1 MQHSFDIDIAKEYGI
16 LEAILLNHMWF
27 WIKKNEANDMNYFDG
42 NYWTYNS
49 TRAFNELFPY
59 VSQRQ
64 IQNALNHL
72 KEQEII
78 LTGNYNKSAYDR
90 TLWYAFSKKGKCI
103 MQKCKMED
111 AEKGNGLCENVKPI
125 PDINTNINQ
134 INNNN
139 NIYDFLQE
147 NGFVLSPIHYEIIS
161 KWEDNDLTR
170 YAIKQAVL
178 NNKYNIKY
186 IQTILYSYEKDNIK
200 TIQQAKEREEAFNKN
215 KSNKVEKDTPEWF
228 NKEQTKQAITK
239 EDEKEFEELIKGITE

>member
-1 MQHSFDIDIAKEYGI
+1 MQHSFDVDIAKEYGI

-27 WIKKNEANDMNYFDG
+27 WIKKNEANETNYYDD

-49 TRAFNELFPY
+49 TRAFTELFPY

-72 KEQEII
+72 KEEEII

-111 AEKGNGLCENVKPI
+111 AEKVNGLCKNGKPI

-134 INNNN
+134 INSS

-147 NGFVLSPIHYEIIS
+147 NGFILSPIHYEIIEQ
-161 KWEDNDLTR
+161 WEDNELTR

-186 IQTILYSYEKDNIK
+186 IESILNAYKRENIK
-200 TIQQAKEREEAFNKN
+200 TIQQAKEQEERFNKRKNN
-215 KSNKVEKDTPEWF
+215 KIEQDVPKWF
-228 NKEQTKQAITK
+228 DKNLNKES
-239 EDEKEFEELIKGITE
+239 EVDEEYEQFLKNIGISN

>member
-16 LEAILLNHMWF
+16 LEAILLNHLWF
-27 WIKKNEANDMNYFDG
+27 WIKKNEANDTNYYDD

-72 KEQEII
+72 KEEKII

-111 AEKGNGLCENVKPI
+111 VEKGNGLCENGKPI
-125 PDINTNINQ
+125 PDINTNENQ
-134 INNNN
+134 ISNNNS
-139 NIYDFLQE
+139 IYDFLQE
-147 NGFVLSPIHYEIIS
+147 NGFVLAPIHYEIIS
-161 KWEDNDLTR
+161 EWEDNELTR
-170 YAIKQAVL
+170 HAIKQAVL

-186 IQTILYSYEKDNIK
+186 VQSILNAYKRANIK
-200 TIQQAKEREEAFNKN
+200 TIQQAKEQEEEFNKN
-215 KSNKVEKDTPEWF
+215 KNYKKENYVPEWM
-228 NKEQTKQAITK
+228 NKNLDNEEVDEEYEQFLKNI
-239 EDEKEFEELIKGITE
+239 GISN

>member
-1 MQHSFDIDIAKEYGI
+1 MQHSFDTDIAKEYGI
-16 LEAILLNHMWF
+16 LEAILLNHLWF
-27 WIKKNEANDMNYFDG
+27 WIKKNEANDTNYYDD

-72 KEQEII
+72 KEEKII

-111 AEKGNGLCENVKPI
+111 VEKGNGLCENGKPI
-125 PDINTNINQ
+125 PDINTNENQ
-134 INNNN
+134 ISNNNN
-139 NIYDFLQE
+139 SIYDFLQE
-147 NGFVLSPIHYEIIS
+147 NGFVLAPIHYEIVRE
-161 KWEDNDLTR
+161 WEDNELTR
-170 YAIKQAVL
+170 HAIKQAVL

-186 IQTILYSYEKDNIK
+186 VQSILNAYKRANIK
-200 TIQQAKEREEAFNKN
+200 TIQQAKEQEEEFNKN
-215 KSNKVEKDTPEWF
+215 KNYKKENYVPEWM
-228 NKEQTKQAITK
+228 NKNLDNEEVDEEYEQFLKNI
-239 EDEKEFEELIKGITE
+239 GISN